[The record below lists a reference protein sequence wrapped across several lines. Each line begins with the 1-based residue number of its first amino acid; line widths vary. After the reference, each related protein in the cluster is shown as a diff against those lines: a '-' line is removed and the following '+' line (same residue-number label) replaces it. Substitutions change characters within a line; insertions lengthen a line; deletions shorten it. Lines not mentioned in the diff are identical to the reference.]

1 MIAINQKP
9 TIDAKKT
16 KRKELKQTTKE
27 NNPIITGKTKRRC
40 EQKKNCKKKWKTR
53 NKMEIN
59 T

>member
-1 MIAINQKP
+1 MQ
-9 TIDAKKT
+9 KKT